1 MNGVWFLSKVSL
13 MNIEFVGYLAAILT
27 SISFFVQAMKSFKTH
42 DLSGISLG
50 MYALFTTG
58 IAFWLL
64 YGVLIENW
72 TLIVTNIFTL
82 FFAASVLVLKIRQ
95 VLQTKASTRFVDP
108 VAAEPGHDAR

>member
-1 MNGVWFLSKVSL
+1 VVSFQGFS
-13 MNIEFVGYLAAILT
+13 MDIEYVGYLAAILT

-82 FFAASVLVLKIRQ
+82 FFAASVLILKIRQ
-95 VLQTKASTRFVDP
+95 VLQTRTSMRFGAP
-108 VAAEPGHDAR
+108 VAGAPEQDVQ